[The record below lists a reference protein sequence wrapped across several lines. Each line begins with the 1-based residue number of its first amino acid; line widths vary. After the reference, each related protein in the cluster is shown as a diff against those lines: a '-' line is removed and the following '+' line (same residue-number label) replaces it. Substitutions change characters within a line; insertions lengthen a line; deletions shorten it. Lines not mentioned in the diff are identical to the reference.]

1 MRRTFLAIIYTFL
14 ALGIFAQENVEF
26 ERKSF
31 NSKDDYEKAVQYLI
45 QGDEYFAD
53 DLEWYNLALQNYLK
67 ADSLNPNNAELKFK
81 IGVCYYITHEAF
93 KALNYYKKAY
103 ALDSN
108 VSPFL
113 YYRMGQGHQ
122 FRLQFD
128 RAIKNYQKFAQVYNG
143 DNKEEWIERNE
154 KRIKECRDSKDLI
167 RNPMGGLVLN
177 IKRINSEYMDHSP
190 VITEDEKTIFFTSR
204 RPKSEK
210 DIDEYGRSYED
221 IYVAE
226 KNDKGI
232 WMEAKNIGTV
242 VNTDNHDATI
252 GVSFDGK
259 TLYTYQGEHKGGD
272 IFVAHKEGDTWTK
285 PKPMPKPI
293 NSKYHEVAISFFPD
307 GKTAYFV
314 SDRPGGHGKKDIW
327 ETKLQA
333 DGSYSDPVPLSDVI
347 NTPYNE
353 RSVFIHKSGK
363 IMYFSSEGHKTMGGY
378 DIFRTEM
385 DDEGNWMEPV
395 NMGYPINT
403 PGDDVTFVT
412 SPDDKRG
419 YFASLKLNS
428 KGEYDIYTYIFPEKD
443 AARNNILLKGT
454 VLDENTNQ
462 PLPGKLIF
470 TNDETGEEFEV
481 YADEDGRY
489 STWLPKGVSHSIKV
503 GYKDY
508 PEVYDAVTLNRD
520 MTKDFYLNKNA
531 IVEVP
536 FKGRIKDSDTKED
549 LTGKILLTDIE
560 TGETKEIN
568 VDDAKKGFTIYLPK
582 DHTYSVQVLS
592 DGYAMLSESIT
603 TSTNEEKIFWLSK
616 KSACEPIVLKNVW
629 FDYDKD
635 VLRPASYPELNH
647 LANFLKDC
655 GDYQVEISG
664 HTCTMGTHEYNVD
677 LSQRRANS
685 VVKYLTEKGVDKD
698 IVSAKGYAF
707 DKPLASNDTE
717 LGRQKNRRTEFRLIQ
732 KGGGPG
738 VINNEG
744 DKGFEESIA
753 SSTSEKAGI
762 SAANAVMAN
771 KKGLVPMGGTSLT
784 DPIKLYFDN
793 DEPDPKNSEVVT
805 NLNYEESYKS
815 YLSRIDTYKEEFSKG
830 LTGSAKEQ
838 AVKAVEDF
846 FTNKVKAEFS
856 KLKELN
862 RTLLN
867 ALKEGK
873 TLELTIRGYA
883 SPLTSSEYN
892 VNLSKRRVSSIINY
906 YRQVDNGA
914 FASYMENGK
923 LRIIEEAFGESQ
935 ASSQVSDDRQDTQ
948 NSVYNPMAAK
958 ERYVLVLA
966 VKVK

>member
-1 MRRTFLAIIYTFL
+1 MRKTFLVVIYTFL
-14 ALGIFAQENVEF
+14 TLGIFAQENVEF
-26 ERKSF
+26 ERKNF
-31 NSKDDYEKAVQYLI
+31 DSKEEYEKAVQYLI
-45 QGDEYFAD
+45 QGDEYYGD
-53 DLEWYNLALQNYLK
+53 DLEWYNLALKNYLS
-67 ADSLNPNNAELKFK
+67 ADSLNPSNAELKFK
-81 IGVCYYITHEAF
+81 IGVCEYITHNAF
-93 KALNYYKKAY
+93 KALDYYKEAY

-108 VSPFL
+108 VTPHL
-113 YYRMGQGHQ
+113 YYRMGQGYQ

-128 RAIKNYQKFAQVYNG
+128 KAVQFYNRFAQIYDG
-143 DNKEEWIERNE
+143 DDKEEWLARND
-154 KRIKECRDSKDLI
+154 KRIQECKDSKDLV

-190 VITEDEKTIFFTSR
+190 VITADEKTIFFTSR
-204 RPKSEK
+204 RPKSED

-232 WMEAKNIGTV
+232 WMPAKNIGTV

-259 TLYTYQGEHKGGD
+259 TLYTYQGERKGGD

-307 GKTAYFV
+307 GKKAYFV

-327 ETKLQA
+327 ETNLQD
-333 DGSYSDPVPLSDVI
+333 DGSYSTPVPLSDVI

-385 DDEGNWMEPV
+385 DDEGNWTTPV

-428 KGEYDIYTYIFPEKD
+428 KGEYDIYTYIFPERD
-443 AARNNILLKGT
+443 ADRDNIALKGT
-454 VLDENTNQ
+454 ILDENTKQ
-462 PLPGKLIF
+462 PIPAKLIF
-470 TNDETGEEFEV
+470 TNEKTGEEIEV
-481 YADEDGRY
+481 FADENGKY
-489 STWLPKGVSHSIKV
+489 STWLPKGEPHSIRV
-503 GYKDY
+503 VHEGY
-508 PEVYDAVTLNRD
+508 PEVRDGITLEKD
-520 MTKDFYLNKNA
+520 TTKDFFLGKDA
-531 IVEVP
+531 IAKVP
-536 FKGRIKDSDTKED
+536 FKGRIKDTDTKED
-549 LTGKILLTDIE
+549 LKGKILLTDIA
-560 TGETKEIN
+560 TGETHEIT
-568 VDDAKKGFTIYLPK
+568 VDDPKKGFTVYLPK

-592 DGYAMLSESIT
+592 DGYAMLSESVT
-603 TSTNEEKIFWLSK
+603 TSNTDEKIFWLSK

-635 VLRPASYPELNH
+635 ILRPASYPELNH
-647 LANFLKDC
+647 LADFLKNC

-664 HTCTMGTHEYNVD
+664 HTCTMGSHEYNID

-685 VVKYLTEKGVDKD
+685 VVRYLTEKGVAKD
-698 IVSAKGYAF
+698 IVSAKGYAY

-717 LGRQKNRRTEFRLIQ
+717 EGRQKNRRTEFRLIQ
-732 KGGGPG
+732 KGGSG

-753 SSTSEKAGI
+753 SSDSERAGV
-762 SAANAVMAN
+762 SAANGVISN
-771 KKGLVPMGGTSLT
+771 ESNSVSVGGEALAGA
-784 DPIKLYFDN
+784 IKLYFDN
-793 DEPDPKNSEVVT
+793 DEPNPNNSGVAT
-805 NLNYEESYKS
+805 NLNYEETYRA
-815 YLSRIDTYKEEFSKG
+815 YLEKIATYKEEFSRG
-830 LTGSAKEQ
+830 LTGSAKEK
-838 AVKAVEDF
+838 AVKEVEDF
-846 FTNKVKAEFS
+846 FSNKVKAEFN
-856 KLKELN
+856 KLKGLN
-862 RTLLN
+862 SALLA
-867 ALKEGK
+867 ALKAGK
-873 TLELTIRGYA
+873 SVELVVKGYA
-883 SPLTSSEYN
+883 SPLTTSEYN

-906 YRQVDNGA
+906 YRQVDGGV
-914 FASYMENGK
+914 FSSYLDNNK
-923 LRIIEEAFGESQ
+923 LRIVKEAFGESQ
-935 ASSQVSDDRQDTQ
+935 SPSGVSDDREDTQ
-948 NSVYNPMAAK
+948 NSVYNPLAASQ
-958 ERYVLVLA
+958 RYVVISA
-966 VKVK
+966 FKIK